1 MSEANGRDGSP
12 SRPAR
17 VHEPN
22 QRMQASLGHGGLTWD
37 ENGRLGEANLP
48 AWRPSGPLEWWLHD
62 VASALAYS
70 LARPHEV
77 APPLQRPHNDL
88 TQFLLGQQTRL
99 PDWLRA
105 PMRVLACGFDLAG
118 ALRVG
123 RLFHHQPPEQRER
136 HIAAWRHGRFEFQR
150 DFIRYWESLA
160 LAALYSRET
169 ERARTEPGISSEVLV
184 RAAQQVC
191 TGGDLRAEVLVIG
204 SGPGGALTACLLAEA
219 GRDVLLLEEGPCLP
233 LDSCAPFSLEELAQ
247 KYRNGGQTVAL
258 GRNKIAYVEGCCVGG
273 GSEINSGLYHRTP
286 PEILERWQREF
297 HVEAASESD
306 LRPHFEAIERELS
319 VSRAPGALPAAALK
333 LREGAAR
340 LGWRSVEVPRWMRFD
355 SDAAGGTA
363 AGRRQSMTATFLP
376 RFVRAGG
383 RLLAE
388 TRALR
393 LRADGRRWQV
403 ETVRRDGQRVRV
415 AAEHVFV
422 CAGAVQTP
430 ALLRRSGVTRNV
442 GESLQVHPTAK
453 IVARF
458 AEEVNAPGM
467 GVPPEQVREFAPRL
481 GFGCSISSPPYLA
494 LGLTDHG
501 PRAPEIL
508 QTWRQCAVYYAMIR
522 GEGRGRVRPLPGFR
536 DPLVR
541 YELTEAD
548 RRALAEGLRRLAQ
561 LLFAAGATELFPGL
575 SGGPV
580 WRCEADLAQLPD
592 ALADGAARLMT
603 IHLFGSCPMGE
614 MRERCATDS
623 FGRVR
628 GFANLR
634 VNDASLL
641 PGAPGVN
648 PQGTIMAL
656 ARRNALQFLGKLG

>member
-1 MSEANGRDGSP
+1 M
-12 SRPAR
+12 
-17 VHEPN
+17 
-22 QRMQASLGHGGLTWD
+22 
-37 ENGRLGEANLP
+37 
-48 AWRPSGPLEWWLHD
+48 SGPFQWWFHD

-70 LARPHEV
+70 VARPHEV

-88 TQFLLGQQTRL
+88 TQFLLGQHGRL

-105 PMRVLACGFDLAG
+105 PIKALACSFDLAG
-118 ALRVG
+118 ALRGG
-123 RLFHHQPPEQRER
+123 RLFHHQPPERRER
-136 HIAAWRHGRFEFQR
+136 HLAAWRHGRFEFQR
-150 DFIRYWESLA
+150 DFIRYCESLA
-160 LAALYSRET
+160 LAALYSREAERTPTGSARDT
-169 ERARTEPGISSEVLV
+169 ETLF
-184 RAAQQVC
+184 RAAQQPAAA
-191 TGGDLRAEVLVIG
+191 TELHAEVLVIG

-219 GRDVLLLEEGPCLP
+219 GRDVLLMEEGPCLP
-233 LDSCAPFSLEELAQ
+233 LDSCAPFSLEELVQ

-297 HVEAASESD
+297 QVEAAGEGD

-319 VSRAPGALPAAALK
+319 VGRAPGAVPAAALK

-355 SDAAGGTA
+355 SDATGGA
-363 AGRRQSMTATFLP
+363 AAARRQSMTETFLP

-393 LRADGRRWQV
+393 LRAEGARWRVEAVRSDGRR
-403 ETVRRDGQRVRV
+403 TRVL
-415 AAEHVFV
+415 AAHVFV

-430 ALLRRSGVTRNV
+430 ALLRRSGITRNI
-442 GESLQVHPTAK
+442 GNSLQVHPTAK

-458 AEEVNAPGM
+458 DEEVNAPGM

-501 PRAPEIL
+501 PLAPEIL
-508 QTWRQCAVYYAMIR
+508 QSWRRCAVYYAMIS
-522 GEGRGRVRPLPGFR
+522 GEGRGCVRPLPGSR

-541 YELTEAD
+541 YELTPSD
-548 RRALAEGLRRLAQ
+548 RRALAEGLKRLAQ
-561 LLFAAGATELFPGL
+561 LLLAAGATELFPSL

-580 WRCEADLAQLPD
+580 WRRETDLAQLPG

-614 MRERCATDS
+614 RRERCATDS
-623 FGRVR
+623 FGRVH

-648 PQGTIMAL
+648 PQGTIMAV
-656 ARRNALQFLGKLG
+656 ARRNALQFLGELG